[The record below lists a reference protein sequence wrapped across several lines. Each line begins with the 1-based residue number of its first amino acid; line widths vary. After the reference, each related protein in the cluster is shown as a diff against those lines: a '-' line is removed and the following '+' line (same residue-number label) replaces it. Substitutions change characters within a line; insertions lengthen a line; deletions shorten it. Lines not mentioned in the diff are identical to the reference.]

1 MFVYCEDCKNH
12 YDDSYQSPECAWS
25 DETAG
30 YFHHGI
36 YTSKPVESHVANTRY
51 ANMQH
56 RLGDRANASQEGS
69 PPVAPPLAVVST
81 TPDVTG
87 RQIAAQ
93 PQTEDS

>member
-1 MFVYCEDCKNH
+1 MFVYCPDCKNH

-36 YTSKPVESHVANTRY
+36 YQSKPVESHVANTRY

-56 RLGDRANASQEGS
+56 RLGKGPNGGQDGS
-69 PPVAPPLAVVST
+69 PPVAPPLSVVST
-81 TPDVTG
+81 DPAIKG
-87 RQIAAQ
+87 
-93 PQTEDS
+93 PQTGVQTDTEE